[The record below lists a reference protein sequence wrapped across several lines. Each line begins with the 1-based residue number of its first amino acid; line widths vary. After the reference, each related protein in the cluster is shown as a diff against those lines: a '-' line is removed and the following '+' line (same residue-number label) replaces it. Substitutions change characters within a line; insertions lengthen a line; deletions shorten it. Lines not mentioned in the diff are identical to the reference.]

1 MYEKKNGKISAHFH
15 SRVMSFIKAFSGK
28 RIVSFLI
35 ILLGMFSL
43 EAAEDRAENPNQGML
58 EQPIE
63 EFQVPVYANDIAAI
77 VNNEIVTMTRLMREV
92 SYFIP
97 EIQRISRSQADF
109 QKRIRE
115 YQEFVLN
122 AFIERILIVGDFKS
136 KGGQMSDH
144 YEKKEYEAYIHNRF
158 NDDRTA
164 FAQYLRENGQSVREF
179 KKDIRE
185 SAIVNYVL
193 SEVQKSKSEVSPTKI
208 KEYYNEHIQDFIVDR
223 QIFVKKISLSGK
235 NCTDEELQTKLSNLK
250 QSIESGDKIHT
261 IIKTFSDSP
270 KSCDIGWVRVDDMIP
285 EFADV
290 LRRLGVGEYTTPI
303 FLDGTAYILFVAD
316 EKPAKKFTLDE
327 VSSDIENILVAKYQ
341 KEAKEH
347 YIKKLREKAYIKIF
361 L

>member
-1 MYEKKNGKISAHFH
+1 
-15 SRVMSFIKAFSGK
+15 MSFIKAFSRK
-28 RIVSFLI
+28 RVAAFLM
-35 ILLGMFSL
+35 ILLGIFPL
-43 EAAEDRAENPNQGML
+43 EAVEDQAEDPEHKML
-58 EQPIE
+58 EQSPE

-97 EIQRISRSQADF
+97 EIQKISRSQADF

-115 YQEFVLN
+115 YQELVLN
-122 AFIERILIVGDFKS
+122 AFVERILIVGDFKS

-144 YEKKEYEAYIHNRF
+144 YEKKEYEAYLRDRF

-164 FAQYLRENGQSVREF
+164 FAQYLRANGQSVREF

-193 SEVQKSKSEVSPTKI
+193 SEAQKSKSEVSPAKI

-223 QIFVKKISLSGK
+223 QIFVKKISLSK
-235 NCTDEELQTKLSNLK
+235 ENYTDEELQIKLSNLQQAIK
-250 QSIESGDKIHT
+250 SGDKIHA
-261 IIKTFSDSP
+261 IVKTFSDSP
-270 KSCDIGWVRVDDMIP
+270 KSCNIGWVCVDDTIP
-285 EFADV
+285 EFADA
-290 LRRLGVGEYTTPI
+290 LRKLGIGEYTASI
-303 FLDGTAYILFVAD
+303 FLDGRVYILFVAD

-327 VSSDIENILVAKYQ
+327 VSSDIENVLAAKYQ
-341 KEAKEH
+341 KEAREH
-347 YIKKLREKAYIKIF
+347 YIKKLKEKAYIKIF

>member
-1 MYEKKNGKISAHFH
+1 
-15 SRVMSFIKAFSGK
+15 MSFIKAFSGK
-28 RIVSFLI
+28 RVISFLI

-43 EAAEDRAENPNQGML
+43 EAVEDLAENSNQDIL
-58 EQPIE
+58 EQPTE
-63 EFQVPVYANDIAAI
+63 EFQVPVYADDIAAI
-77 VNNEIVTMTRLMREV
+77 VNNEIVTVTRLMREV

-97 EIQRISRSQADF
+97 EIQKISGSQVDF
-109 QKRIRE
+109 QKKVRE

-122 AFIERILIVGDFKS
+122 AFIERILIVEDFKS

-144 YEKKEYEAYIHNRF
+144 YEKKEYEACIHNRF

-164 FAQYLRENGQSVREF
+164 FARYLRANGQSVREF

-185 SAIVNYVL
+185 NAIVNYVL

-208 KEYYNEHIQDFIVDR
+208 KEYYNEHIQDFIIDR
-223 QIFVKKISLSGK
+223 QIFVKKVSFSK
-235 NCTDEELQTKLSNLK
+235 ENYTDEELQTKLSNLK
-250 QSIESGDKIHT
+250 QAIESGDKIHT

-270 KSCDIGWVRVDDMIP
+270 KSCNIGWVCADDMIP
-285 EFADV
+285 EFADA
-290 LRRLGVGEYTTPI
+290 LRRLGIGEYTAPI
-303 FLDGTAYILFVAD
+303 FLDGTVYILFVVD

-327 VSSDIENILVAKYQ
+327 VSGDIENILATKYQ

-347 YIKKLREKAYIKIF
+347 YIKKLKEKAYIKIF

>member
-1 MYEKKNGKISAHFH
+1 
-15 SRVMSFIKAFSGK
+15 MSFIKAFSGK
-28 RIVSFLI
+28 KIVSFLI
-35 ILLGMFSL
+35 ILLGIFSL
-43 EAAEDRAENPNQGML
+43 EAVEDRAENSNQEAL
-58 EQPIE
+58 AQSTE

-97 EIQRISRSQADF
+97 EIQKISKSQADF
-109 QKRIRE
+109 QKKFRE

-122 AFIERILIVGDFKS
+122 VFIERILIVEDFKS

-144 YEKKEYEAYIHNRF
+144 YEKKEYEAFLHDRF

-164 FAQYLRENGQSVREF
+164 FAQYLRANGQSVREF

-208 KEYYNEHIQDFIVDR
+208 KEYYSEHIQDFIVDR
-223 QIFVKKISLSGK
+223 QIFVKKISLLRK
-235 NCTDEELQTKLSNLK
+235 NYTDEQLQTKLSNLK
-250 QSIESGDKIHT
+250 QSIKSSDKIHA
-261 IIKTFSDSP
+261 IIKTFSDTP
-270 KSCDIGWVRVDDMIP
+270 RSCDIGWVCVDDMIP
-285 EFADV
+285 EFSDA
-290 LRRLGVGEYTTPI
+290 LRKLDVGEYTTPI
-303 FLDGTAYILFVAD
+303 FLDDMVHILFVSD
-316 EKPAKKFTLDE
+316 GKPVKKFTLDE
-327 VSSDIENILVAKYQ
+327 VSNDIENALTAKYQ
-341 KEAKEH
+341 KESKEH

>member
-1 MYEKKNGKISAHFH
+1 
-15 SRVMSFIKAFSGK
+15 IKAFSGK
-28 RIVSFLI
+28 KIVSFLI
-35 ILLGMFSL
+35 ILLGIFPL
-43 EAAEDRAENPNQGML
+43 EAAEDWAEDPNRETLAQST
-58 EQPIE
+58 E
-63 EFQVPVYANDIAAI
+63 ELQMPVYADDIAAI

-97 EIQRISRSQADF
+97 EIQRTSKSQADF
-109 QKRIRE
+109 QKKFRE
-115 YQEFVLN
+115 CQEFVLN

-136 KGGQMSDH
+136 KGGQISDH
-144 YEKKEYEAYIHNRF
+144 YEKKEYEAYIHDRF

-164 FAQYLRENGQSVREF
+164 FAQYLRANGQSVREF

-193 SEVQKSKSEVSPTKI
+193 SELQRSKSEVSPTKI

-223 QIFVKKISLSGK
+223 QIFVKKISLLK
-235 NCTDEELQTKLSNLK
+235 RNYTDEQLQTKLSNLK
-250 QSIESGDKIHT
+250 LAIESTNKTHADI

-270 KSCDIGWVRVDDMIP
+270 KSCDIGWVCVDDVIP
-285 EFADV
+285 EFADA
-290 LRRLGVGEYTTPI
+290 LRKLGVGEYTTPI
-303 FLDGTAYILFVAD
+303 FLDDTVYILFVAD

-327 VSSDIENILVAKYQ
+327 VSSKIENALSGKYQ

>member
-1 MYEKKNGKISAHFH
+1 
-15 SRVMSFIKAFSGK
+15 MSSIKAFLK
-28 RIVSFLI
+28 KWVISFLI
-35 ILLGMFSL
+35 ILLGRFPL
-43 EAAEDRAENPNQGML
+43 EAAEDLVENSNQDIL
-58 EQPIE
+58 KQPTE
-63 EFQVPVYANDIAAI
+63 EFQMPVYANDIAAI

-109 QKRIRE
+109 QKKIQE

-122 AFIERILIVGDFKS
+122 AFIERILIVGDFKA

-164 FAQYLRENGQSVREF
+164 FAQYLRANGQSVREF

-185 SAIVNYVL
+185 NAIVGYVL

-223 QIFVKKISLSGK
+223 QIFVKKISLSKK
-235 NCTDEELQTKLSNLK
+235 NYTDEELQMKLSNLK
-250 QSIESGDKIHT
+250 QAIGSGDKIYT

-270 KSCDIGWVRVDDMIP
+270 KSCDIGWVCTDDMIP
-285 EFADV
+285 EFSDA
-290 LRRLGVGEYTTPI
+290 LRRLGLGEYTAPI
-303 FLDGTAYILFVAD
+303 FLDGTVYILFVAD

-327 VSSDIENILVAKYQ
+327 VHGDIENILVAKYQ
-341 KEAKEH
+341 KEAKEN
-347 YIKKLREKAYIKIF
+347 YIKKLKEKAYIKIF

>member
-1 MYEKKNGKISAHFH
+1 M
-15 SRVMSFIKAFSGK
+15 KAFSGK
-28 RIVSFLI
+28 KVVSFLI
-35 ILLGMFSL
+35 VLLGIFPL
-43 EAAEDRAENPNQGML
+43 GAVEDQAENPNQEAL
-58 EQPIE
+58 NQPTE

-97 EIQRISRSQADF
+97 EIQKISRSQADF
-109 QKRIRE
+109 QKKIRE

-136 KGGQMSDH
+136 KGGQMSEH
-144 YEKKEYEAYIHNRF
+144 YEKKEYEAYIHDRF

-164 FAQYLRENGQSVREF
+164 FAQYLRANGQSVREF

-185 SAIVNYVL
+185 SAIVSYVL

-223 QIFVKKISLSGK
+223 QIFIKKISLSGK
-235 NCTDEELQTKLSNLK
+235 DCTAEELQMKLSNLK
-250 QSIESGDKIHT
+250 QAIESGDKIHA

-270 KSCDIGWVRVDDMIP
+270 KSCDIGWVRIDDMVP
-285 EFADV
+285 EFANA
-290 LRRLGVGEYTTPI
+290 LRRLGIGEYTTPI
-303 FLDGTAYILFVAD
+303 FLDGTVYVLFVAD
-316 EKPAKKFTLDE
+316 EKPTKKFTLDE
-327 VSSDIENILVAKYQ
+327 VSSDIENILAAKYQ

-347 YIKKLREKAYIKIF
+347 YIKKLKEKAYIKIF